1 MVLRIRFWFE
11 NMENKV
17 VGTDKSDKSNKNK
30 SDTHKFVK
38 IAASVFALYFS
49 SLYIKPLIEPV
60 MAEETKITTPISK
73 NAETEEKNQRTV
85 DKDIKDQEKAVENR
99 EEEAL
104 KLGSNKI
111 ELFSR
116 ITNIKSSDMQM
127 YLGDVYFGIWERCSK
142 EGYLKDAIM
151 YYNIAIKTADTK
163 ESKGKYHL
171 KKAEA
176 YKKAQKYEDAIREYL
191 KAARLSGY
199 SQGIILSHATEL
211 ARCLSSPKRELTIFK
226 INEFGKAL
234 DTKSGSVIKP
244 LHLLVFHLCNLLY

>member
-1 MVLRIRFWFE
+1 
-11 NMENKV
+11 MENKV
-17 VGTDKSDKSNKNK
+17 VSTNKLNKNK

-38 IAASVFALYFS
+38 IAASVFVLYLS

-60 MAEETKITTPISK
+60 MAEETKITAPISK

-85 DKDIKDQEKAVENR
+85 DKDIKDQEKAVENS

-104 KLGSNKI
+104 KRGLNKI

-116 ITNIKSSDMQM
+116 ITNIEFSDMQM
-127 YLGDVYFGIWERCSK
+127 YYGDVYFEIWERCSK

-151 YYNIAIKTADTK
+151 YYNIAIKTTDTK
-163 ESKGKYHL
+163 ESKEKYHL
-171 KKAEA
+171 KKVEA
-176 YKKAQKYEDAIREYL
+176 YKRAQKYKDAIKEYL
-191 KAARLSGY
+191 KVARLGGY

-226 INEFGKAL
+226 INELGKAL
-234 DTKSGSVIKP
+234 NKGSRSVIKP